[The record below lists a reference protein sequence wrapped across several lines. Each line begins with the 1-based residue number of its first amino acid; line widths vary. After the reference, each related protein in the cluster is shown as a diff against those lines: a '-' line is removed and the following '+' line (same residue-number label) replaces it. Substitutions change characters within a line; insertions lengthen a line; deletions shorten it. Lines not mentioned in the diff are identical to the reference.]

1 MPDIIPP
8 IDGDEKFATASDL
21 GIPPYNWIPPE
32 TPPLQINQNRRK
44 QFPLKNLPDCPSLS
58 RLEPEGRPNE
68 EHLARKDADLKK
80 IPHPKSSFVHPDP
93 PPRNEAALMRLPL
106 RDVEAYRRLGL
117 AFDWLVCR
125 TNTLLTAIN
134 KAVKS
139 REPASYQNAREEYI
153 AFLQNLDDHEPAGA
167 AVNPEKAFG
176 YGRNLKWTFIDPVIE
191 PETINGQVFNLITG
205 AAIVAEW
212 NPHSSS
218 SGVPIQH

>member
-1 MPDIIPP
+1 MNQLSLLTIKTYDLDTQNRCAKRSSRPP
-8 IDGDEKFATASDL
+8 APKRFSAATLPESDL

-32 TPPLQINQNRRK
+32 TPPLQITQNRRK

-80 IPHPKSSFVHPDP
+80 IPHPKSS
-93 PPRNEAALMRLPL
+93 
-106 RDVEAYRRLGL
+106 
-117 AFDWLVCR
+117 
-125 TNTLLTAIN
+125 
-134 KAVKS
+134 
-139 REPASYQNAREEYI
+139 
-153 AFLQNLDDHEPAGA
+153 
-167 AVNPEKAFG
+167 FG